1 MRSGGGAVFVGAL
14 VGITLALARWVVTE
28 RAEAPPPGLPP
39 LGAQPAPAESTP
51 PEPATAPPRT
61 PSASVSSTPSTV
73 LAETP
78 TSAPSAPPAPTAST
92 APAASSFPTVAPLPP
107 LTTAKEVERSE
118 RRCYERKSPDEC
130 ERAAVAYAAGLAGKP
145 DAERAA
151 RLARVAVTFVVR
163 ECEER
168 SPHACLAL
176 AGRYKTGHGVPQSDR
191 KANAVLEH
199 ARELCRERARVEC
212 VGGEPR

>member
-14 VGITLALARWVVTE
+14 VGVALAFVREVATE
-28 RAEAPPPGLPP
+28 RSEAPPPGLPP
-39 LGAQPAPAESTP
+39 LGSHPPRGVSRLPAPEAA
-51 PEPATAPPRT
+51 PAAAPP
-61 PSASVSSTPSTV
+61 STPSTPSAA
-73 LAETP
+73 LAE
-78 TSAPSAPPAPTAST
+78 SASAASSIPPAPSAST
-92 APAASSFPTVAPLPP
+92 APAASSFPTVEPLPA
-107 LTTAKEVERSE
+107 LTTAKEAERSE

-130 ERAAVAYAAGLAGKP
+130 ERAAVAYAAGLTGKP
-145 DAERAA
+145 EIERAA

-163 ECEER
+163 QCEDR

-191 KANAVLEH
+191 QANAVLEH
-199 ARELCRERARVEC
+199 ARELCRERPRLEC